1 MAQKKPNPHSRKTR
15 YQLFTE
21 LKRLKSIPIIA
32 VQEES
37 KGQGTQAEQLARSK
51 KQREESIKEVQ
62 EEFNK
67 RKPGKNECSVFV
79 VNNVYDAKPPY
90 TGGIIIWKEQRPPA
104 NNHVRVKQGSYE
116 ECVSFMN
123 EKCKS

>member
-1 MAQKKPNPHSRKTR
+1 MVQKKTNPHGRKTR
-15 YQLFTE
+15 YQLFRE
-21 LKRLKSIPIIA
+21 LERLKSTTIIA

-37 KGQGTQAEQLARSK
+37 KGHGTQAEQLARNK

-79 VNNVYDAKPPY
+79 VNNVYKAKPPY
-90 TGGIIIWKEQRPPA
+90 AGGIIIWKEQSPPA
-104 NNHVRVKQGSYE
+104 NNHIRVKQGSYE
-116 ECVSFMN
+116 ECLSFMN
-123 EKCKS
+123 ENCRK